1 MACIN
6 DLNSDL
12 LNIILDYVCD
22 DIEVALEKL
31 EMRIKK
37 LRLLILPLSIDTYN
51 IYYNNAYYYI
61 DKYLFDRIDE
71 DIVVINDGMHFQNGY
86 AHLPIYRSSV
96 LKKPT
101 YFEIL
106 VETNKSLV
114 ITGDFDHNV
123 LYGLIKISS
132 RNLNKYYGIKPI
144 KGVSYYCL
152 DMCP

>member
-12 LNIILDYVCD
+12 LNIIFGYVCE
-22 DIEVALEKL
+22 DIEQALKKLEK
-31 EMRIKK
+31 RIKK
-37 LRLLILPLSIDTYN
+37 LRLLIKPLTIDSFI
-51 IYYNNAYYYI
+51 IYYNNAYYNIY
-61 DKYLFDRIDE
+61 KYLFDRIDE
-71 DIVVINDGMHFQNGY
+71 DIVLINDGGSAF
-86 AHLPIYRSSV
+86 PIYHSSV

-114 ITGDFDHNV
+114 ITGDFVHNV

-132 RNLNKYYGIKPI
+132 RTLNKYYGIKFV
-144 KGVSYYCL
+144 KGISYYCL
-152 DMCP
+152 NMRP